1 LKLSVRTFLPSG
13 HCDVLWRRASTPVG
27 VSPEALEECVH
38 SCKVLM
44 LIYQSG
50 RHLFQSDPVIFQ
62 PALAILRVWD
72 DVNPTWCWSWE
83 VCSLLL

>member
-1 LKLSVRTFLPSG
+1 
-13 HCDVLWRRASTPVG
+13 
-27 VSPEALEECVH
+27 
-38 SCKVLM
+38 M

-50 RHLFQSDPVIFQ
+50 RHLFQSDLVIFQ

-72 DVNPTWCWSWE
+72 DVNPTRCWSWE

>member
-1 LKLSVRTFLPSG
+1 
-13 HCDVLWRRASTPVG
+13 
-27 VSPEALEECVH
+27 
-38 SCKVLM
+38 M

-72 DVNPTWCWSWE
+72 DVNPTRCWSWE